1 MDNTIYAQSIAR
13 IRFLE
18 TKMID
23 KSKMDML
30 VEAKEFSDCIRILQD
45 SPYADYV
52 TMPTYEEGLKKSLED
67 FYRGMRKISPIQE
80 IIDFLAVRY
89 DSHNIKALVK
99 GKLSNIDVSR
109 LLIDAGTI
117 PADKLNIMIKEE
129 SFMDIPK
136 TLRFYI
142 EKAINDYK
150 NFSEP
155 QHIDLTIDKGAF
167 SYMLE
172 IAEKSKAD
180 YNVEIAKLLIDISN
194 IKSFIRVKV
203 QNKSRDFFQDVYIKG
218 GNLDID
224 LFINNMNDSLE
235 NFSNRIMHTRYFNWV
250 KEGVENYI
258 KNGDLG
264 SIEKH
269 GDNFI
274 IDYLKKA
281 KLISFGPEPI
291 IAYILA
297 KENEI
302 RSLRIILTGKRN
314 SVAPEAIKERLRDV
328 YV

>member
-23 KSKMDML
+23 KSRMEML
-30 VEAKEFSDCIRILQD
+30 VEAKGFSDCIRILQD
-45 SPYADYV
+45 SPYSDYV
-52 TMPTYEEGLKKSLED
+52 TMPSYEEGLKKSLED
-67 FYRGMRKISPIQE
+67 FYKEMRKISPIQE

-89 DSHNIKALVK
+89 DSHNIKSLIK
-99 GKLSNIDVSR
+99 GKFSNIDVSR

-117 PADKLNIMIKEE
+117 PADKLSIMIKEE
-129 SFMDIPK
+129 NFMDMPK
-136 TLRFYI
+136 TLRFYT
-142 EKAINDYK
+142 EKAIENYK
-150 NFSEP
+150 NFSDP
-155 QHIDLTIDKGAF
+155 QHIDLTIDNGAF
-167 SYMLE
+167 SYMQE
-172 IAEKSKAD
+172 IAKKSEAD

-218 GNLDID
+218 GNLDLDI
-224 LFINNMNDSLE
+224 FTNNINDSLE
-235 NFSNRIMHTRYFNWV
+235 NFSNRIMHTKYFNWV
-250 KEGVENYI
+250 KGGVESYI

-264 SIEKH
+264 SIEKY
-269 GDNFI
+269 GDNFV
-274 IDYLKKA
+274 IDYLKRA
-281 KLISFGPEPI
+281 KLVSFGPEPI

-314 SVAPEAIKERLRDV
+314 SVAPESIKERLRDV